1 MQLRIAK
8 PAHRRHGTPNP
19 SAHTQAYGA
28 HSVRAPSA
36 RMDLLGTKK
45 KLAYRKFDLL
55 FWWLPGPCGCTPLL
69 IVGACQSGHRRG
81 CQTDRPPN
89 PEESDKAR
97 SMSGF
102 KEPSFA
108 DRQKAAQQARQN
120 ILNKFR
126 SQPGPDDPAV
136 MQRQAEREARAA
148 ERAKAK
154 LAREAAKAEQKR
166 LEEEAAAEAAAKL
179 AREKEEAAARELA
192 LEAERKAAR
201 DARYAA
207 RKKKRK

>member
-1 MQLRIAK
+1 
-8 PAHRRHGTPNP
+8 
-19 SAHTQAYGA
+19 
-28 HSVRAPSA
+28 
-36 RMDLLGTKK
+36 
-45 KLAYRKFDLL
+45 
-55 FWWLPGPCGCTPLL
+55 
-69 IVGACQSGHRRG
+69 
-81 CQTDRPPN
+81 
-89 PEESDKAR
+89 
-97 SMSGF
+97 MSGF

-108 DRQKAAQQARQN
+108 DRQKAALEARQN

-136 MQRQAEREARAA
+136 QQRQAEREAQAA

-154 LAREAAKAEQKR
+154 LARDAAKAEQKLR
-166 LEEEAAAEAAAKL
+166 EEQAAAEAAAQL
-179 AREKEEAAARELA
+179 AREKEEAVAKEAA